1 MISANRGRMTP
12 AGVNRRKSREK
23 FLLAECRI
31 RSETFVDEV
40 RGGRRGRRDKEP
52 WDDAVPD
59 LVR

>member
-1 MISANRGRMTP
+1 VIGRQGAAV
-12 AGVNRRKSREK
+12 AGLAAAVREK

-31 RSETFVDEV
+31 RIEPFVYEA